1 MRYAHGASIV
11 PPSMR
16 ERVVIKWG
24 GGLITKK
31 EVLKQ
36 PLLDVI
42 GSLADQILECNREG
56 IDVILVHGAGSFGH
70 LKAKTYRLAEG
81 RLNTSEAHSLGPL
94 TQDEA
99 IEEVRNDMMELNR
112 HIMDALTKRDISAVS
127 LPPHQWANETG
138 TDFKGSLEHF
148 IQAPKGITMVTFG
161 DVVSC
166 HGHREFGILSGDDIV
181 ARLAVEVPDVSR
193 LVFAIGGVDGVLAV
207 PPANAGPED
216 LIEVLTPEHVFDGE
230 HESAIDVTGGIGLKV
245 DRGFYVASH
254 GIDVIMVNGGHPSRV
269 LHACKGRD
277 VRGTKLSVS
286 SSDFKQQ

>member
-1 MRYAHGASIV
+1 
-11 PPSMR
+11 MR

-31 EVLKQ
+31 DVLKQ
-36 PLLDVI
+36 PQLDII
-42 GSLADQILECNREG
+42 GSLADQIFECNKEG
-56 IDVILVHGAGSFGH
+56 IDIILVHGAGSFGH

-81 RLNTSEAHSLGPL
+81 RLNSPEANSLGPL

-138 TDFKGSLEHF
+138 TEFNGSLEHF

-166 HGHREFGILSGDDIV
+166 RDEREFGILSGDDIV
-181 ARLAVEVPDVSR
+181 ARLAVEVPHVSR

-207 PPANAGPED
+207 PPSIAEPED
-216 LIEVLTPEHVFDGE
+216 LIEVLAPEHVFDGE

-245 DRGFYVASH
+245 ERGFYVASH

-269 LHACKGRD
+269 LDACKGIE
-277 VRGTKLSVS
+277 VRGTKLSVA
-286 SSDFKQQ
+286 SDFKQQ

>member
-1 MRYAHGASIV
+1 
-11 PPSMR
+11 MR

-31 EVLKQ
+31 DVLKEPQ
-36 PLLDVI
+36 LDVI
-42 GSLADQILECNREG
+42 GSLADQILECNRGG

-81 RLNTSEAHSLGPL
+81 RVDSSEANLLGPL

-112 HIMDALTKRDISAVS
+112 HIMDALTVRDISAVS
-127 LPPHQWANETG
+127 LPPHQWATDTG
-138 TDFKGSLEHF
+138 TAFKGSLEHF
-148 IQAPKGITMVTFG
+148 IQAPKGITVVTFG

-166 HGHREFGILSGDDIV
+166 QDSREFGILSGDDLV
-181 ARLAVEVPDVSR
+181 ARLAVEVPHVSR

-207 PPANAGPED
+207 PPANAGPDD
-216 LIEVLTPEHVFDGE
+216 LIDILTPEHVFDGE

-269 LHACKGRD
+269 LHACKGSE
-277 VRGTKLSVS
+277 VRGTKLSVP
-286 SSDFKQQ
+286 SSDFKQR